1 MKRLWLLRHAKSS
14 WGEPGLADH
23 DRPLAP
29 RGRKAGK
36 RMRRWATE
44 HGVRPELVLCSTAV
58 RARATLDLV
67 APALG
72 TPAVEIEGGLYH
84 AWADDLLERLRGI
97 SPDVGCVLMVG
108 HNPGFHNLVALL
120 APPGPDTFPTGA
132 LAELQID
139 VEDWH
144 GLRPGGAE
152 LVQLVLPREL
162 AD

>member
-1 MKRLWLLRHAKSS
+1 
-14 WGEPGLADH
+14 
-23 DRPLAP
+23 
-29 RGRKAGK
+29 
-36 RMRRWATE
+36 MRRWAAE
-44 HGVRPELVLCSTAV
+44 NGVRPELVLCSTAV

-72 TPAVEIEGGLYH
+72 APEVEIEGGVYH
-84 AWADDLLERLRGI
+84 AWADDLLERLRGL
-97 SPDVGCVLMVG
+97 SPELGCVLMVG
-108 HNPGFHNLVALL
+108 HNPGFHDLVALL

-139 VEDWH
+139 VEDWR

-152 LVQLVLPREL
+152 LVQVVLPREL